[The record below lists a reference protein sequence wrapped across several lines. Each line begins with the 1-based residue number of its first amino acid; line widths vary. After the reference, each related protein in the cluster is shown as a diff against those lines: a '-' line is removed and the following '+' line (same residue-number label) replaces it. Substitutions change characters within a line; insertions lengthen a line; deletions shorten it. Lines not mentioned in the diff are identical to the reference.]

1 MIVFTKSIRTE
12 RHAIS
17 SFLHEF
23 RIGYLK
29 WQKLDQKIKDRI
41 EFCLMEAIEN
51 AYEHGN
57 KQQEH
62 KIITIRCWHD
72 KDTYTYSVTDEGEGF
87 RPDIPEEPPPL
98 SQKQGRGLYGMKCY
112 ADSLHFNDKGNAI
125 TFMFRAKRL

>member
-1 MIVFTKSIRTE
+1 MIVFTKSVRTE

-29 WQKLDQKIKDRI
+29 WQKLDEQIKERI

-62 KIITIRCWHD
+62 KIITIRCWHEGD
-72 KDTYTYSVTDEGEGF
+72 EYRYSVTDEGDGF
-87 RPDIPEEPPPL
+87 EPHIPDKPPPL
-98 SQKQGRGLYGMKCY
+98 YERHGRGLYGIKCY
-112 ADSLHFNDKGNAI
+112 ADALFFNEKGNAI
-125 TFMFRAKRL
+125 TFTFRAKGQ

>member
-29 WQKLDQKIKDRI
+29 WQKLDEQLKERI
-41 EFCLMEAIEN
+41 EFCLMEAIDN

-57 KQQEH
+57 RRQEH
-62 KIITIRCWHD
+62 KIITIRCWHEE
-72 KDTYTYSVTDEGEGF
+72 DTYIFSVTDEGEGF
-87 RPDIPEEPPPL
+87 KAEIPDKPPPL
-98 SQKQGRGLYGMKCY
+98 SESRGRGLYGVKSY
-112 ADSLHFNDKGNAI
+112 ADYLSFNEKGNAI
-125 TFMFRAKRL
+125 TFSFRTKR